1 VKVKRTAEEI
11 SERLQ
16 QLLVVGIARLRD
28 ADLVVEAATTA
39 AAHGLRA
46 LEVPFTVPDAARA
59 IALLRERLGADAVV
73 GAGTVRTAA
82 QLEDA
87 VRAGAEFLVAPGLN
101 PSLVGAAQAAGTLL
115 VPGVYTASEV
125 DVALGLGLRLLKLF
139 PAVPAGP
146 AYLAAVQQPF
156 PEARFMPAGG
166 IGPENAAA
174 FLRAGA
180 VALGVGSSVFPAE
193 RIDREGTAVV
203 GDLTRATLA
212 AAANRPA

>member
-1 VKVKRTAEEI
+1 MKVKRTAEEV
-11 SERLQ
+11 SERLK
-16 QLLVVGIARLRD
+16 QLRVVGIARLRD
-28 ADLVVEAATTA
+28 ADVVVDAATA
-39 AAHGLRA
+39 AATHGLRA

-59 IALLRERLGADAVV
+59 IATLRERLGADAVV

-101 PSLVGAAQAAGTLL
+101 PSLVRAAEAAGALY

-125 DVALGLGLRLLKLF
+125 DLALGLGLRLLKLF

-146 AYLAAVQQPF
+146 AYLAALRQPF
-156 PEARFMPAGG
+156 PEARFLPTGG
-166 IGPENAAA
+166 VGPENAAA

-180 VALGVGSSVFPAE
+180 AALGVGSSLFPPD
-193 RIDREGTAVV
+193 RIDREGIAVV

-212 AAANRPA
+212 AVANRPA

>member
-1 VKVKRTAEEI
+1 MKVKGTAEEI

-16 QLLVVGIARLRD
+16 ELRVVGIARLRD

-46 LEVPFTVPDAARA
+46 LEVPFTVPGAARA
-59 IALLRERLGADAVV
+59 ITALRERLGAGAVV
-73 GAGTVRTAA
+73 GAGTVRTAV

-87 VRAGAEFLVAPGLN
+87 VRAGAQLLVAPGLN
-101 PSLVGAAQAAGTLL
+101 PSLAGAARAAGTLL

-139 PAVPAGP
+139 PALPAGP
-146 AYLAAVQQPF
+146 AYLAALQQPF
-156 PEARFMPAGG
+156 PEARFMPTGG
-166 IGPENAAA
+166 VGPENAAA

-180 VALGVGSSVFPAE
+180 VALGMGSSVFPPQ

-203 GDLTRATLA
+203 GELTRATLA
-212 AAANRPA
+212 AAANCPA

>member
-1 VKVKRTAEEI
+1 MKVKRSAEEV
-11 SERLQ
+11 SGLLE
-16 QLLVVGIARLRD
+16 QLRVVGIARLRD
-28 ADLVVEAATTA
+28 ADLVVDAATTA

-59 IALLRERLGADAVV
+59 ISSLRERLGADALV

-101 PSLVGAAQAAGTLL
+101 PSLARAAQAADTLY
-115 VPGVYTASEV
+115 VPGVYTATEV
-125 DVALGLGLRLLKLF
+125 DLALELGLRLLKLF

-146 AYLAAVQQPF
+146 GYLAALQQPF
-156 PEARFMPAGG
+156 PEARFLPTGG
-166 IGPENAAA
+166 VSPENAAA

-180 VALGVGSSVFPAE
+180 AALGMGSSVFPAE

-212 AAANRPA
+212 AVTSRPA

>member
-1 VKVKRTAEEI
+1 MKVKRTAEEI
-11 SERLQ
+11 SEHLE
-16 QLLVVGIARLRD
+16 QLRVVGIARLRD
-28 ADLVVEAATTA
+28 ADAVVEAATTA
-39 AAHGLRA
+39 AAHGLLA

-59 IALLRERLGADAVV
+59 ITTLRERLGATSVV

-82 QLEDA
+82 QLDEA
-87 VRAGAEFLVAPGLN
+87 VHAGAEFLVAPGLN
-101 PSLVGAAQAAGTLL
+101 PSLARAAQAAGTLY

-125 DVALGLGLRLLKLF
+125 DLALGLGLRLLKLF

-146 AYLAAVQQPF
+146 TYLAALRQPF
-156 PEARFMPAGG
+156 PEARFMPTGG

-180 VALGVGSSVFPAE
+180 AALGVGSSVFPAD
-193 RIDREGTAVV
+193 RIEREGTAVV

-212 AAANRPA
+212 AVASRPA